1 MKRII
6 LLFLLCFSCQN
17 NNEDFNLNV
26 IPDNPLYF
34 ISIDSYDDL
43 NYNEISFIDD
53 ILDIDIANDS
63 LLDSSTEINYSF
75 HKIGKDNYGKLISF
89 NNSKKIFSNKSKDSS
104 LYENKKIYNLKLDE
118 LEYYYLNKNN
128 KHIFSDNIILLE
140 NYIRNASFKSN
151 SESKNFYN

>member
-1 MKRII
+1 M
-6 LLFLLCFSCQN
+6 CFSCQN
-17 NNEDFNLNV
+17 NKEDFNLNV

-63 LLDSSTEINYSF
+63 LLDSSSEISYSF

-89 NNSKKIFSNKSKDSS
+89 NNSKRFFQTNQKTHHYMKIKKST
-104 LYENKKIYNLKLDE
+104 I
-118 LEYYYLNKNN
+118 
-128 KHIFSDNIILLE
+128 
-140 NYIRNASFKSN
+140 
-151 SESKNFYN
+151 

>member
-17 NNEDFNLNV
+17 NKEDFNLNL

-43 NYNEISFIDD
+43 NYNEISFLDD
-53 ILDIDIANDS
+53 ILEIDIANDS
-63 LLDSSTEINYSF
+63 LLDSSSEISYSF

-89 NNSKKIFSNKSKDSS
+89 NNSKKIFSNKSMSFAQ
-104 LYENKKIYNLKLDE
+104 KISKL
-118 LEYYYLNKNN
+118 LGQKQL
-128 KHIFSDNIILLE
+128 FSKYVMTLCV
-140 NYIRNASFKSN
+140 
-151 SESKNFYN
+151 

>member
-17 NNEDFNLNV
+17 NKEDFNLDV

-43 NYNEISFIDD
+43 NYNEISFLDD

-63 LLDSSTEINYSF
+63 LLDSSSEISYSF

-89 NNSKKIFSNKSKDSS
+89 NNSSVDIEEGNCTLMDFMP
-104 LYENKKIYNLKLDE
+104 
-118 LEYYYLNKNN
+118 
-128 KHIFSDNIILLE
+128 ILSQAFPFILT
-140 NYIRNASFKSN
+140 
-151 SESKNFYN
+151 

>member
-6 LLFLLCFSCQN
+6 LLFLFCFSCQD

-34 ISIDSYDDL
+34 ISIDTYDDL
-43 NYNEISFIDD
+43 NYNEISFIDG

-63 LLDSSTEINYSF
+63 LLDSSSEISYSF

-104 LYENKKIYNLKLDE
+104 LYENKKIYNLKLVKVE
-118 LEYYYLNKNN
+118 
-128 KHIFSDNIILLE
+128 
-140 NYIRNASFKSN
+140 
-151 SESKNFYN
+151 